1 MTENLNIVEKCV
13 SCLDIRESYDLAKR
27 MEQGD
32 EEAKKR
38 LCEQQV
44 PWQRETSEICFVKK

>member
-27 MEQGD
+27 MEQEKTNPALGYRT
-32 EEAKKR
+32 A
-38 LCEQQV
+38 V
-44 PWQRETSEICFVKK
+44 PWQRETPEICFVKK